1 MKSQQNW
8 PPVDWLWQAYALS
21 SAWYSGDEARL
32 AEVMRAQGAA
42 QGRFWASREQVRL
55 HVPIAADLAQLSAS
69 LIFSASP
76 EIRCA
81 HEPTQAR
88 LERILQE
95 NGAYAK
101 FLQAAELCAVH
112 GGVFLKWNWDR
123 SEGIPR
129 LSVAPAP
136 TAMPEWRGGRMTGIR
151 FYTELERSADGVI
164 WRLEE
169 RYLDDGRIM
178 SRLFRGNALGLGQEA
193 ALDGREDTRRI
204 APEAVSGAGTLL
216 AVYVPNLM
224 PNRKAPQSG
233 FGRSDFEGLY
243 GLFDALDEAYSAI
256 QRETRLTKTT
266 VIVPAEYL
274 RRRERIFPEREDAD
288 SMKWVFSNES
298 GVFTALDIDTGENS
312 SPITVINPE
321 PRAQQR
327 IALCDELVRR
337 IFSLAGYAPQSAGL
351 DADGRAESGTALNLR
366 ERKSLRTTEA
376 KKTYWWHG
384 LNALLR
390 AGLKLDR
397 AVFGS
402 EADGDAELSIELVDA
417 ARPDFAQM
425 AEILQRLQAAGAVSD
440 WGKVELLHPDWSRE
454 QVEQEAARLARE
466 KTAGASA
473 H

>member
-1 MKSQQNW
+1 MKTLQPW
-8 PPVDWLWQAYALS
+8 PPLDWLWRDYELS
-21 SAWYSGDEARL
+21 SAWYSGDEARI
-32 AEVMRAQGAA
+32 QAA
-42 QGRFWASREQVRL
+42 MSKGGKALGRFWASQEQLRL

-76 EIRCA
+76 EIQCA
-81 HEPTQAR
+81 HGPTQDR
-88 LERILQE
+88 LQQILTQ

-101 FLQAAELCAVH
+101 FLQAAELGSAH
-112 GGVFLKWNWDR
+112 GGVFLKWNWNQR
-123 SEGIPR
+123 EGMPR
-129 LSVAPAP
+129 LCVVPAY
-136 TAMPEWRGGRMTGIR
+136 MGLPEWSGGRMSAIA
-151 FYTELERSADGVI
+151 FYTELAREAGGV

-169 RYLDDGRIM
+169 RYLEDGRIL
-178 SRLFRGNALGLGQEA
+178 SRLFRGSDLSLGDEA
-193 ALDGREDTRRI
+193 PLSSREETQNLP
-204 APEAVSGAGTLL
+204 AEAVSGADALL
-216 AVYVPNLM
+216 AVYVPNLL
-224 PNRKAPQSG
+224 PNRHAPQSG

-274 RRRERIFPEREDAD
+274 RRRERIFPERGEAD
-288 SMKWVFSNES
+288 PMKWVYSNES

-351 DADGRAESGTALNLR
+351 DTQGQAESGTALNLR
-366 ERKSLRTTEA
+366 ERKSLRTTES

-384 LNALLR
+384 LNDLLR
-390 AGLKLDR
+390 AGLKLDK
-397 AVFGS
+397 AVFHTGIEP
-402 EADGDAELSIELVDA
+402 EAALSIELVDA
-417 ARPDFAQM
+417 GRPDFAQM

-440 WGKVELLHPDWSRE
+440 WAKVELLHPDWEPDRIRLE
-454 QVEQEAARLARE
+454 VERIGQKGQGEV
-466 KTAGASA
+466 SP
-473 H
+473 